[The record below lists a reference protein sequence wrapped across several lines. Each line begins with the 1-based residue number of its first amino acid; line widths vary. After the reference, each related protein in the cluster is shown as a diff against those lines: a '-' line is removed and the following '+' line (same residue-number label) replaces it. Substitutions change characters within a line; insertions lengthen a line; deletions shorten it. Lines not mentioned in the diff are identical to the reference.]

1 MAIPKKIHYCWFG
14 GNPLPDEAKKCIRSW
29 KRHCPDYEIIQWDEG
44 NFDVNCNAYC
54 RQAYENKKWAF
65 VTDYARLWILYHYG
79 GVYFDTDVKVI
90 KSFDKFLKH
99 PCFVGIEKSKLYVNV
114 NTGVGMGA
122 EQGNEVVKALLNS
135 YENIPFIVNGKQDI
149 TTCTVRNTEV
159 LKQFGYQHED
169 AFQQLEYQ
177 INGGHNSHAQV
188 PFVTLGFG
196 LGESKWSRLV
206 QKWILKTRIKGL
218 GKERKT
224 AIFPKLVFALKRGLN
239 LKPQDPNYD
248 MKELALE
255 CSSKRM
261 YPDIL
266 SYDKVV
272 EVTGGFKNPMGE
284 L

>member
-169 AFQQLEYQ
+169 AFQQLQGIAVYPSEYFSPMDMESGIIYKTKNTHSIHLYNLSWTSAENQ
-177 INGGHNSHAQV
+177 KKRKAYVKKAQRRNRV
-188 PFVTLGFG
+188 YH
-196 LGESKWSRLV
+196 
-206 QKWILKTRIKGL
+206 LKTLPNRFLIKVF
-218 GKERKT
+218 GKRKYS
-224 AIFPKLVFALKRGLN
+224 N
-239 LKPQDPNYD
+239 LKN
-248 MKELALE
+248 K
-255 CSSKRM
+255 
-261 YPDIL
+261 
-266 SYDKVV
+266 
-272 EVTGGFKNPMGE
+272 FK
-284 L
+284 